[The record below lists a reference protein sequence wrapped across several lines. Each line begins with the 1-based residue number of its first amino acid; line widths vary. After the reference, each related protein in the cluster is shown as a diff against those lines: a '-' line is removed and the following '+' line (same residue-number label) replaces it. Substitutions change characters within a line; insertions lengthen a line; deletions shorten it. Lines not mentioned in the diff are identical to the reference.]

1 MLSMCRP
8 ARGCHS
14 VCTLR
19 AGQKVSP
26 WHDVSLH
33 NPDGTLNFV
42 CEIPKDTMAKMEVA
56 TVRSA
61 AFLSPPSSALG
72 RLSDAS
78 TSVTYVG
85 VNTVMGQVS
94 RVDAKIVGLLCR
106 WVVS

>member
-1 MLSMCRP
+1 M
-8 ARGCHS
+8 
-14 VCTLR
+14 CTLR

-61 AFLSPPSSALG
+61 TFLSPPRLG
-72 RLSDAS
+72 AGQAQRRL
-78 TSVTYVG
+78 
-85 VNTVMGQVS
+85 QP
-94 RVDAKIVGLLCR
+94 R
-106 WVVS
+106 